1 MKRRTR
7 PYFHKRRGVKARRD
21 IVQASKIL
29 KAAGRAL
36 ADALMKTEDAD
47 ALLGRSS
54 IHPKQEIM
62 LEEIIAHLKEA
73 GKTLRK
79 LMEIL

>member
-1 MKRRTR
+1 
-7 PYFHKRRGVKARRD
+7 
-21 IVQASKIL
+21 
-29 KAAGRAL
+29 
-36 ADALMKTEDAD
+36 MKTEDAD